1 MASTE
6 VLRKG
11 IAYAHESACDISLD
25 RHDDLLE
32 LLYDRVMQDTLA
44 TMLDYS
50 RWADERL
57 IAAASELTD
66 DQYTRHLGGGF
77 GSIQAVIAHLAAAG
91 NAWRTRFEGGRVTTL
106 LTETQLPT
114 VDAARRE
121 LMAAYD
127 SFAQEAA
134 RSADEL
140 NATFE
145 YRNIK
150 NIDVRVPRWV
160 ILRQFTNH
168 STYHR
173 GQLSAMLRM
182 LDKTPPAT
190 DFTVWVIEQ
199 QARSAN
205 D

>member
-1 MASTE
+1 
-6 VLRKG
+6 
-11 IAYAHESACDISLD
+11 
-25 RHDDLLE
+25 
-32 LLYDRVMQDTLA
+32 MQDTLA

-77 GSIQAVIAHLAAAG
+77 GSMQAVIAHLAAAG
-91 NAWRTRFEGGRVTTL
+91 NAWRIRFEGGRVTTL
-106 LTETQLPT
+106 LTEAQLPT

-127 SFAQEAA
+127 VITQEAA
-134 RSADEL
+134 RSADDL
-140 NATFE
+140 DAMFE
-145 YRNIK
+145 YRNIFGV
-150 NIDVRVPRWV
+150 DVRIPRWV
-160 ILRQFTNH
+160 VLRQFTNH
-168 STYHR
+168 ATYHR

-199 QARSAN
+199 QARSTG